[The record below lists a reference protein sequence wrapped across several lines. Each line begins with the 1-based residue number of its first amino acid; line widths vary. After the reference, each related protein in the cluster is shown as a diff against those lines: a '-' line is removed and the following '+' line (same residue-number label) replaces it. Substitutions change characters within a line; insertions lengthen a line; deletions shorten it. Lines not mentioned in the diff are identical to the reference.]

1 MSYKTRRLVTLLALV
16 GILILI
22 AINSL

>member
-1 MSYKTRRLVTLLALV
+1 MSYKVRRLVTLLTLV
-16 GILILI
+16 GILIVI